1 MDWPSCRRVPN
12 CGPHRCPEVAGRRAL
27 RVELTDAVTLEGRP
41 GVDCVD
47 MPTFVIIPA
56 TFTNGTVEVDTASP
70 EPELVG

>member
-1 MDWPSCRRVPN
+1 
-12 CGPHRCPEVAGRRAL
+12 
-27 RVELTDAVTLEGRP
+27 
-41 GVDCVD
+41 